1 MEKHTIAKSDVTA
14 SRIGLGTWSMGGF
27 LWGGQLNEE
36 TAIETV
42 FAALKRG
49 VTFIDT
55 APVYGLGAVE
65 EVVGKALAM
74 WGTRDD
80 VQIATKCGLEF
91 NRKGNVVRNCTKDR
105 LYKEV
110 DESLRRLRTD
120 YIDLYQVHWPD
131 PRVPFEETA
140 EVLMDILQSGKIHAI
155 GVCNFSVEQMERAQL
170 LLPLS
175 TCQSP
180 YNLFER
186 QVEADILPFCQR
198 NGISFIA
205 YGALCRGLLTGKVK
219 ADSVYPGDDIRRM
232 DPKFRAPHLAKYL
245 EAYKRLDAYAQKAFD
260 KSGMLMAV
268 RWLMDQPGVG
278 FALWGA
284 REATQIRPVTQLLD
298 FEMEMEPEAVEEINR
313 ILRETVPQAIG
324 TEFMAPPARP

>member
-1 MEKHTIAKSDVTA
+1 MEKHTFAKSELTS
-14 SRIGLGTWSMGGF
+14 SRIGLGTWSMGGW

-36 TAIETV
+36 SAVETI

-49 VTFIDT
+49 VTLIDT

-80 VQIATKCGLEF
+80 VFIATKCGLEW
-91 NRKGNVVRNCTKDR
+91 NRKGNVVRNCTKDKI
-105 LYKEV
+105 YKEV

-131 PRVPFEETA
+131 PKVPFEETA
-140 EVLMDILQSGKIHAI
+140 EALNDIYQSGKVRAL
-155 GVCNFSVEQMERAQL
+155 GVCNFSVEQLERAEL

-175 TCQSP
+175 SCQSP

-186 QVEADILPFCQR
+186 QVEADVLPFCR
-198 NGISFIA
+198 KHDISFMA
-205 YGALCRGLLTGKVK
+205 YGALCRGLLSGKVK
-219 ADSVYPGDDIRRM
+219 ADTVFQGDDIRKV
-232 DPKFRAPHLAKYL
+232 DPKFKAPNLAKYL
-245 EAYKRLDAYAQKAFD
+245 EAYRRLDAYAQKAFE
-260 KSGMLMAV
+260 KSGMLLAV
-268 RWLMDQPGVG
+268 RWLMDQPGMN

-284 REATQIRPVTQLLD
+284 REAAQIKPVTQLLD
-298 FEMEMEPEAVEEINR
+298 FEMEMEPDAMEEIEK
-313 ILRETVPQAIG
+313 ILKETVPAPISPA
-324 TEFMAPPARP
+324 FMAPPARE